1 MAGLYIHIPFCK
13 QACNYCDFHFSV
25 SLKLKHEIIE
35 SLKGEMLLRKN
46 EFENLTVSSV
56 YFGGGTP
63 SILAMDQINDLLS
76 HIYDYF
82 DVCQDAEITLE
93 ANPDDLNHS
102 MLQEL
107 KRTRINRLSIGIQ
120 SFVQKDLDFMNRAHS
135 ASEAIACV
143 KCAKDVG
150 FENISI
156 DLIYGVPGMSNK
168 DWQYNIDLALSL
180 EVNHI
185 SSYALTV
192 EEKTPLYHQIKNN
205 KVSAIDEEKMVEHFQ
220 ILMQMMEKNGFQ
232 HYEISNFCRNNNYSR
247 HNSLY
252 WENQPYIGIG
262 PSSHSYN
269 GRERMWNVSNN
280 IKYIN
285 AIKQGV
291 IPQNRETLTISQRYN
306 EYVMTKLRTS
316 WGCDTVYIAHEFS
329 TYYKKHFIEISKH
342 YVTQGYLFVSGTN
355 YKLTHE
361 GKLIADRISSELFV
375 ID

>member
-25 SLKLKHEIIE
+25 SFKLKQEIID
-35 SLKGEMLLRKN
+35 SLKEEMILRRN

-63 SILAMDQINDLLS
+63 SILTKDQINDLLN

-82 DVCQDAEITLE
+82 DICQNAEITLE
-93 ANPDDLNHS
+93 ANPDDIDHS

-107 KRTRINRLSIGIQ
+107 KLTRINRLSIGIQ

-135 ASEAIACV
+135 SSEAIASV
-143 KCAKDVG
+143 KSAKDVG

-168 DWQYNIDLALSL
+168 DWRYNISLALSL
-180 EVNHI
+180 GVNHI

-192 EEKTPLYHQIKNN
+192 EEKTPLYHHIKNK
-205 KVSAIDEEKMVEHFQ
+205 KVSAIDEDQTIEQFQ
-220 ILMQMMEKNGFQ
+220 ILIHEMEKNQFE
-232 HYEISNFCRNNNYSR
+232 HYEISNFCRNNNYSK

-252 WENQPYIGIG
+252 WENQPYMGIG

-269 GRERMWNVSNN
+269 GTERMWNVSNN

-285 AIKQGV
+285 AIKRGV
-291 IPQNRETLTISQRYN
+291 TPQYRETLTISQRYN

-316 WGCDTVYIAHEFS
+316 WGCDTVYIAHQFS
-329 TYYKKHFIEISKH
+329 SYYKKHFIEMSKY

-355 YKLTHE
+355 YKLTNE